1 MIECIAATENKCEN
15 LDQLTKQL
23 TQRRRDLN
31 LDAVDFTLIDPTF
44 HSNDKIAAPFLHR
57 AKGTKIEL
65 IAALEC

>member
-44 HSNDKIAAPFLHR
+44 SQQRQDRRSFSP
-57 AKGTKIEL
+57 
-65 IAALEC
+65 